1 MNMEKRINLKIR
13 SAVSTDIVRLVGLDH
28 TCSSDYVW
36 QLDLQQ
42 KSEEIITSLREVR
55 LPRSMRTK
63 YPRDHFSLADEWN
76 INSRTFVAVHDGVAL
91 GYIRLLEQ
99 VTSQAVWI
107 LDLVVGTEARREGV
121 ATALI
126 QYIESWSLKRNNR
139 QLFIEMSSK
148 NNPAIKLVKNQGFA
162 FSGYNDHYY
171 ATQDVALFFGK
182 ILK

>member
-1 MNMEKRINLKIR
+1 MENRLSHKIR
-13 SAVSTDIVRLVGLDH
+13 SAVSTDIARLVGMDH
-28 TCSSDYVW
+28 TCGSDYVW

-42 KSEEIITSLREVR
+42 KSEEIIVSLREVR
-55 LPRSMRTK
+55 LPRSVRTQ
-63 YPRDHFSLADEWN
+63 YPRDHLSLADEWN
-76 INSRTFVAVHDGVAL
+76 KNSRTFVAVHDGVAI

-99 VTSQAVWI
+99 ITSEAVWI
-107 LDLVVGTEARREGV
+107 LDFVVDSATRRKGV
-121 ATALI
+121 ATSLI
-126 QYIESWSLKRNNR
+126 QHVESWSVLRNNR

-148 NNPAIKLVKNQGFA
+148 NNPAIKLVKKQGFA

>member
-1 MNMEKRINLKIR
+1 MENRLSHKIR
-13 SAVSTDIVRLVGLDH
+13 SAVSTDIVRLVGMDH

-42 KSEEIITSLREVR
+42 KSEEIIASLREVR
-55 LPRSMRTK
+55 LPRSVRTQ
-63 YPRDHFSLADEWN
+63 YPRDHLLLADEWN
-76 INSRTFVAVHDGVAL
+76 KNSQTFVAVHDGVAI

-99 VTSQAVWI
+99 ITSEAVWI
-107 LDLVVGTEARREGV
+107 LDFVVDTATRRKGV
-121 ATALI
+121 ASSLI
-126 QYIESWSLKRNNR
+126 QHVESWSVLRNNR

-148 NNPAIKLVKNQGFA
+148 NNPAVKLVKKQGFA